1 MLLGAHPRGQF
12 WEFFRTSLI
21 FTKFG
26 QKDPTHLLLIHLSS
40 LCANY
45 HIISCIKQIMLAST
59 TRSFPVSS
67 KSCLQVLPGRFPYQ
81 ANHVWVYYHIFS
93 DIKQI
98 MCKLVFLCWNVIL
111 HSSKKAVFLD
121 SGRRVLSSCSC
132 FRRILVFKLS
142 NRDSYFLTISRLKR
156 FLWDFY
162 FGGFF
167 LSNMIFA
174 PKMPAFLRKLFCMKK
189 SSIKKLCVTVFKNN
203 RKCLI

>member
-1 MLLGAHPRGQF
+1 MPLGANFGSFSENLQF
-12 WEFFRTSLI
+12 SSI
-21 FTKFG
+21 IKKFG
-26 QKDPTHLLLIHLSS
+26 QKDRTLLLFIHLSS
-40 LCANY
+40 LCSNY

-132 FRRILVFKLS
+132 WVHGGQRYDQKVPFWGV
-142 NRDSYFLTISRLKR
+142 LKGSTR
-156 FLWDFY
+156 SL
-162 FGGFF
+162 FGQT
-167 LSNMIFA
+167 A
-174 PKMPAFLRKLFCMKK
+174 
-189 SSIKKLCVTVFKNN
+189 
-203 RKCLI
+203 

>member
-67 KSCLQVLPGRFPYQ
+67 KSCLQVLPGRFPYP
-81 ANHVWVYYHIFS
+81 ANHVWVYYHILS

-98 MCKLVFLCWNVIL
+98 ICVNLRFYVRMLLCIQVKGSMFRFRAQGSKFLFLLVFTTLFNA
-111 HSSKKAVFLD
+111 SS
-121 SGRRVLSSCSC
+121 
-132 FRRILVFKLS
+132 LVVTLTLS
-142 NRDSYFLTISRLKR
+142 N
-156 FLWDFY
+156 
-162 FGGFF
+162 
-167 LSNMIFA
+167 A
-174 PKMPAFLRKLFCMKK
+174 A
-189 SSIKKLCVTVFKNN
+189 SID
-203 RKCLI
+203 LITA